1 MMSALDDNPPQS
13 RGGDPYW
20 RFPVKK
26 FRLFTPGPCA
36 VPEEVLLEM
45 SRPFHHH
52 RTDWFKGYMKA
63 ATEKLQQVLCTKNE
77 VLILTGSGTATA
89 EAAIVGIHG
98 PGSKLLTIE
107 AGKFGERWGEIAQQF
122 GIPVTRHKVEWGD
135 AATPEQVASLL
146 KADAAITSVMLVH
159 SETSTATKCDLLGI
173 AKVCTQA
180 GKMVIADCI
189 TSAGAMP
196 LKPDEW
202 GVDVVITG
210 SQKALMLPPGLGFL
224 SLSAKA
230 AGAIEANKSQHAYY
244 LNLNKARKS
253 AAESDTPFTPAHLLV
268 RGLVK
273 ALDILLEEGMEK
285 VWKRVASMAAA
296 TRAAGEAIGLPTFS
310 KMPSDSVT
318 ALKPPAGITV
328 KDIRNDLEERFGIES
343 AGGQDA
349 LKGKIFR
356 LGHMGYVDEM
366 DTLLAIGAIEQV
378 LYKRGHKFNLGA
390 GVTAAQKVFAERS

>member
-1 MMSALDDNPPQS
+1 M
-13 RGGDPYW
+13 
-20 RFPVKK
+20 KK

-36 VPEEVLLEM
+36 VPEEVLIEM

-52 RTDWFKGYMKA
+52 RTDWFKTYMKA
-63 ATEKLQQVLCTKNE
+63 ASEKLQQVLCTKHD
-77 VLILTGSGTATA
+77 IITITGSGTAAA
-89 EAAIVGIHG
+89 EAVIVGING

-135 AATPEQVASLL
+135 AATAEQVAGLL
-146 KADAAITSVMLVH
+146 KADPAITAVMVVH
-159 SETSTATKCDLLGI
+159 SETSTATKCDLQGI
-173 AKVCTQA
+173 AKVCQQA
-180 GKMVIADCI
+180 GKLVIADCI

-210 SQKALMLPPGLGFL
+210 SQKALMVPPGLGYL
-224 SLSAKA
+224 AIGPKA
-230 AGAIEANKSQHAYY
+230 WAAIEANKTQHAYY
-244 LNLNKARKS
+244 LNLNKAHKA
-253 AAESDTPFTPAHLLV
+253 AAEHDTPFTPAHLLV
-268 RGLVK
+268 RGVVK

-285 VWKRVASMAAA
+285 VWKRVAAMAAA

-310 KMPSDSVT
+310 KAPSDSVT
-318 ALKPPAGITV
+318 ALRPPAGITV
-328 KDIRNDLEERFGIES
+328 KDIRNDLEERYGIES
-343 AGGQDA
+343 AGGQDQ

-378 LYKRGHKFNLGA
+378 LYKRGHKFDLGA
-390 GVTAAQKVFAERS
+390 GVTAAQKIFAERS